1 MQKIN
6 AEHALI
12 LMGLRTGAYMF
23 VYIYIYVLIHKK
35 SFSEIIRSEICIE

>member
-23 VYIYIYVLIHKK
+23 VYIYMYSYTKRVFQK
-35 SFSEIIRSEICIE
+35 

>member
-23 VYIYIYVLIHKK
+23 VYIYIYMYSYTKRVFQK
-35 SFSEIIRSEICIE
+35 